1 MTYVHKATKHAEHY
15 DNYLDNSFE
24 EPENWVILVG
34 NFAQDYNITAPEA
47 TPEDPE
53 AGDGVFNIGA
63 GGFNGDVFAEDA
75 DPVYEVGHKR
85 ENASMRFMHT
95 LLVHRRILSD
105 EVNEELYGE
114 PWTGDDV
121 PEVEADD

>member
-1 MTYVHKATKHAEHY
+1 MTHVHKASEHAGHF
-15 DNYLDNSFE
+15 DGAI
-24 EPENWVILVG
+24 ENWFDEPDDWVVLVG
-34 NFAQDYNITAPEA
+34 DFCGEYNITAPEA
-47 TPEDPE
+47 TPDDPE
-53 AGDGVFNIGA
+53 GGDGVFNIGA

-85 ENASMRFMHT
+85 ENASTAFMHT

-114 PWTGDDV
+114 TWTEDDA